1 VRDQTVVENGIALV
15 ENIYVVTDLNL
26 KRALN
31 DNVKFLT
38 LVRGKLYGSVL
49 LLGKIGELDQK
60 RFGKLFLELGR
71 KVVIFNAVL
80 L

>member
-1 VRDQTVVENGIALV
+1 MKHVDVRA
-15 ENIYVVTDLNL
+15 DLNL

-38 LVRGKLYGSVL
+38 VVRAKLNRRVL
-49 LLGKIGELDQK
+49 LLGKIRELNQK
-60 RFGKLFLELGR
+60 RFGKLILKLGS